1 MLITIQG
8 KELTVTVKRKRMK
21 NIVLRLDND
30 GNVTISCP
38 PHVSEERIYAF
49 LKEKETWIIQA
60 RNRQMQKQEKVKTG
74 IDGISATWMGKE
86 YPVKFV
92 EAKRNAMSFEN
103 GVIVFHV
110 KDRSAET
117 IEKTFYHEA
126 NKYLLY
132 LIQQER
138 EFLDEHICKMNQK
151 PLPRIRIKY
160 MTSRWGSCTP
170 AKSNISISSR
180 LIHFPHECF
189 SYVLLHE
196 YAHILVANHSKD
208 FYAVVKTYM
217 PDYKKYS
224 DYLNH

>member
-1 MLITIQG
+1 M
-8 KELTVTVKRKRMK
+8 
-21 NIVLRLDND
+21 
-30 GNVTISCP
+30 VTIFYYGGNLSNGTTKDVIKKMQKGQKRLWKNP
-38 PHVSEERIYAF
+38 EYRQHMIEVHKGKKASEE
-49 LKEKETWIIQA
+49 T
-60 RNRQMQKQEKVKTG
+60 KTKM
-74 IDGISATWMGKE
+74 SKSNAKYWLGK
-86 YPVKFV
+86 
-92 EAKRNAMSFEN
+92 
-103 GVIVFHV
+103 HL
-110 KDRSAET
+110 SAET
-117 IEKTFYHEA
+117 IENTFYHEA

-138 EFLDEHICKMNQK
+138 EFLDEHICKKNQK

-170 AKSNISISSR
+170 AKSNISISAR

>member
-1 MLITIQG
+1 MLITIQE

-21 NIVLRLDND
+21 NIVLRLDNE
-30 GNVTISCP
+30 GNVIISCP

-60 RNRQMQKQEKVKTG
+60 RNRQMQKLEKVKTG

-92 EAKRNAMSFEN
+92 EAKRNAMSFED

-138 EFLDEHICKMNQK
+138 EFLDEHICNVNQK

-160 MTSRWGSCTP
+160 MTSRWGP
-170 AKSNISISSR
+170 VHLQNQIFQF
-180 LIHFPHECF
+180 LQ
-189 SYVLLHE
+189 
-196 YAHILVANHSKD
+196 D
-208 FYAVVKTYM
+208 
-217 PDYKKYS
+217 
-224 DYLNH
+224 

>member
-1 MLITIQG
+1 MEITIQG
-8 KELTVTVKRKRMK
+8 KELTVTIKRKRMK

-30 GNVTISCP
+30 GNVMISCP

-74 IDGISATWMGKE
+74 IDGVSATWMGKE

-92 EAKRNAMSFEN
+92 EAKRNTMSFDD

-117 IEKTFYHEA
+117 IEQTFYHEA

-138 EFLDEHICKMNQK
+138 GFLDEHICKNNGK
-151 PLPRIRIKY
+151 PLPRIHIKY
-160 MTSRWGSCTP
+160 MTSRLGSCTP

-180 LIHFPHECF
+180 LIHFPHACF